1 MNAWHSLL
9 EQNERNVY
17 KMNYLERLV
26 ERKLRRLAWKRMNS
40 PNGSLSEKQ
49 ERKISQ
55 YRWIIK
61 NSEGDVVYDTEIDGY
76 ERLTDFPVVI
86 EALGIIEP
94 VERKKI
100 RRKKKTVERMIIF
113 TIDSQ
118 LHSIFPSEELETIC
132 VS

>member
-1 MNAWHSLL
+1 
-9 EQNERNVY
+9 
-17 KMNYLERLV
+17 MNYVERLV

-40 PNGSLSEKQ
+40 QNSSFSKRQ

-61 NSEGDVVYDTEIDGY
+61 NSEDEIVYDTEKDGY

-100 RRKKKTVERMIIF
+100 SRKTKPVERMIIF

-118 LHSIFPSEELETIC
+118 LHSIFPSEKLEAIC

>member
-1 MNAWHSLL
+1 
-9 EQNERNVY
+9 
-17 KMNYLERLV
+17 MNYLERLV
-26 ERKLRRLAWKRMNS
+26 DRKLRRLAWKRMNS
-40 PNGSLSEKQ
+40 QNNSLSEKQ
-49 ERKISQ
+49 EHKIGQ

-61 NSEGDVVYDTEIDGY
+61 NSEGDVIYDTEKDGY
-76 ERLTDFPVVI
+76 ERLNEFPVVI

-100 RRKKKTVERMIIF
+100 RRKKKSVEKMIIF

-132 VS
+132 VP